1 MKNVFRVLL
10 PLLTLVGAVVPA
22 HGQLS
27 VDLGIKR
34 RIFMVHEPVIA
45 TIVLTNNSGRE
56 LTLADTAELQWF
68 GFQITGTNDSIV
80 SPRNPDYH
88 LDPISLRPGETVK
101 RSVNLNQLYSLGEFG
116 LFRIRAAIYSDDFK
130 KIFTSRPVSIELT
143 EGRHIS
149 SQTVG
154 VPSNQENGGKMHT
167 FSLLKHQQGE
177 NTMLYV
183 RVEDRDEGM
192 IYGTYALGRLLE
204 GVPPQA
210 QFDAGNNF
218 YVLQLIGQRAY
229 VLSKIGVN
237 GDFLG
242 QTNYSAPKSRPTLR
256 RLADG
261 TLQIIGGKKED
272 AVAQNTAPTE
282 PPAKLSDRPA
292 GLPLK

>member
-1 MKNVFRVLL
+1 MKTLFPALL
-10 PLLTLVGAVVPA
+10 AILAFAIAVPPA
-22 HGQLS
+22 HSQIS
-27 VDLGIKR
+27 VGLGIKR

-45 TIVLTNNSGRE
+45 TVTLTNNSGRD

-68 GFQITGTNDSIV
+68 GFQITGANDSIV
-80 SPRNPDYH
+80 PPRNPDYK

-101 RSVNLNQLYSLGEFG
+101 RSVNLNTLYSLGEFG
-116 LFRIRAAIYSDDFK
+116 LFRIRATIYSDDFK
-130 KIFTSRPVSIELT
+130 KVFTSRPGSIELT

-149 SQTVG
+149 SQTIG
-154 VPSNQENGGKMHT
+154 VPQNQENAGKMHT

-183 RVEDRDEGM
+183 RIEDRDEGV

-210 QFDAGNNF
+210 QFDASNNF

-237 GDFLG
+237 GEFLG
-242 QTNYSAPKSRPTLR
+242 QTNYSAPKTRPTLR

-261 TLQIIGGKKED
+261 TLQIIGGRRED
-272 AVAQNTAPTE
+272 AVAQNTAPAE
-282 PPAKLSDRPA
+282 PPAKLSDRPP
-292 GLPLK
+292 GLPLR